1 VLSGGVRIGRRA
13 FLAGAAAAVAA
24 PAAAEIACTPFT
36 GPAPWGI
43 QRCVVGIPSVRVL
56 GAGQECRNW
65 CWAACIQ
72 SLFATG
78 GFIIRDQ
85 RRIVAA
91 LFGRGDI
98 CASATG
104 AQIVG
109 TIARDWQADDGRW
122 FRADALPLMDLSLSL
137 WRPDVAQIVSNDL
150 AAGFPLINGA
160 VGHATLMTA
169 MTYLRDH
176 RGNGMVEDI
185 TVRDPFVPRGQP
197 AVQRSLTPLE
207 RQGTFFVAQ
216 VRVYG

>member
-1 VLSGGVRIGRRA
+1 VSIGRRA
-13 FLAGAAAAVAA
+13 FLAGAAAAVAV
-24 PAAAEIACTPFT
+24 PAAAEIACTSFT
-36 GPAPWGI
+36 GPAPWGL

-72 SLFATG
+72 SLFATQ
-78 GFIIRDQ
+78 GFVIRDQ

-122 FRADALPLMDLSLSL
+122 FRADALPLMDLSLGL

-185 TVRDPFVPRGQP
+185 VVNDPYVPLGQP
-197 AVQRSLTPLE
+197 AVQRSLTLTE

>member
-1 VLSGGVRIGRRA
+1 MAGMIGRRA
-13 FLAGAAAAVAA
+13 FLAGAGAAMAA
-24 PAAAEIACTPFT
+24 PAAAEIACTDFV
-36 GPAPWGI
+36 GPAPWGL
-43 QRCVVGIPSVRVL
+43 QRCVVGLPSVRVM
-56 GAGQECRNW
+56 GAGQACRNW

-72 SLFATG
+72 SLFATA
-78 GFIIRDQ
+78 GFVIADQ

-91 LFGRGDI
+91 LFGRGDL

-109 TIARDWQADDGRW
+109 TIGRDWQADDGRW
-122 FRADALPLMDLSLSL
+122 FRAAALPLMDLSLNL
-137 WRPDVAQIVSNDL
+137 WRSDVAQVVSNDL
-150 AAGFPLINGA
+150 AAGYPLINGA

-185 TVRDPFVPRGQP
+185 TVHDPFVPLGQA
-197 AVQRSLTPLE
+197 AVARSLTPAE
-207 RQGTFFVAQ
+207 RMGTFFVAQ